1 MAHVEAI
8 APHEV
13 ASTLKASMPDAVLES
28 FNALIAENFNGRSA
42 TVYQKDVV
50 SRLESLGHSRSKIFD
65 KGWLNVEDIY
75 RAQGWKVTYDKPGYC
90 ESYDANFSFSKK

>member
-1 MAHVEAI
+1 MATVEAL

-13 ASTLKASMPDAVLES
+13 ASALKASMPDAVLES
-28 FNALIAENFNGRSA
+28 FNALIAENFNGSSA

-50 SRLESLGHSRSKIFD
+50 SRLEQLGHSRAKVFD

-75 RAQGWKVTYDKPGYC
+75 RARGWKVVYDKPGYC
-90 ESYDANFSFSKK
+90 ESYDAHFTFSKK